1 MGKAIEHEP
10 VKLVIGILFS
20 DERRYTEA
28 RRRLLNLYGPVDYEC
43 EPFVFTFTHYY
54 DEEMGL
60 PIFRT
65 FLSFERLIQPEA
77 LVDIKLTT
85 NVLEEELAVE
95 GRRLVNLD
103 PGYMQMGKFVLAT
116 TKDQMHRIYLA
127 KGIYAEVTLHYQK
140 KSWQSWPWTYPDY
153 ASEVYKKI
161 LLHIRELYYAQ
172 LKAIGGNIPHRARV
186 SQKKPS

>member
-20 DERRYTEA
+20 DESRYTEA
-28 RRRLLNLYGPVDYEC
+28 RKRLLNLYGPVDYEC

-85 NVLEEELAVE
+85 NAIEEELAVE

-103 PGYMQMGKFVLAT
+103 PGYMQMGKFILAT

-172 LKAIGGNIPHRARV
+172 LKAIGGNIPHRATV

>member
-20 DERRYTEA
+20 DENCYFQA
-28 RRRLLNLYGPVDYEC
+28 RNRLVSLYGNVDYQC

-54 DEEMGL
+54 DEEMGT

-65 FLSFERLIQPEA
+65 FLSFERLMQPED

-85 NVLEEELAVE
+85 NAIEEELAIG
-95 GRRLVNLD
+95 GRRFVNLD

-161 LLHIRELYYAQ
+161 LLDIRELYYAQ
-172 LKAIGGNIPHRARV
+172 LKAIGGNIPQRAMV